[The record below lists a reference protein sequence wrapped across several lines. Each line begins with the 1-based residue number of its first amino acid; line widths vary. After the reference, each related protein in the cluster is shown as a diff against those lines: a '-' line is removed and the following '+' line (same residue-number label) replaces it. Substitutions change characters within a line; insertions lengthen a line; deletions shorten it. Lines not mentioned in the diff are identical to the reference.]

1 MVSVSVEQ
9 DVLLKPVSAEA
20 PTGPEL
26 EYDPEF
32 TALLAAASPVAQE
45 RLVGPSVPAEEP
57 NWRALE
63 EQAALL
69 LARTKDLRIGAVI
82 VKARLRQAGLPGL
95 ASGIALLRAL
105 CERYWEN
112 LYPQIDTDGD
122 ATARLTALRELCDKQ
137 RVLAWLRNLP
147 LLQVPA
153 LGAFTLKDLTAPVGE
168 AANGGGRDVGKID
181 AAFAQCDLSHLQA
194 QVNALQDTLND
205 LGAIESWVV
214 DKLGAHRSVSFDELR
229 ALLEPMH
236 RLLRARLALR
246 APAQAP
252 ATEAGVMQAAVSPAA
267 NGNAQARAAGP
278 LDVRTRDDVQRVLDV
293 LCLYYEQHEPSSP
306 VPLLLRRARRLSAM
320 NFMEILRDLAPAG
333 TPEAEV
339 IRGREGT
346 EGT

>member
-9 DVLLKPVSAEA
+9 EVLLKAVSAEA
-20 PTGPEL
+20 PSGPEL

-32 TALLAAASPVAQE
+32 TALLAAASPAVQE
-45 RLVGPSVPAEEP
+45 RLVGPSVAAEEP

-63 EQAALL
+63 EQAAVMLG
-69 LARTKDLRIGAVI
+69 RTKDLRIAAVI

-95 ASGIALLRAL
+95 ASGIGLLRAL
-105 CERYWEN
+105 CERYWDS
-112 LYPQIDTDGD
+112 LYPQVDSDGD

-147 LLQVPA
+147 LLQLPA
-153 LGAFTLKDLTAPVGE
+153 LGAFTLKDLTAPIGE

-181 AAFAQCDLSHLQA
+181 AAFAQCDLSHLQR
-194 QVNALQDTLND
+194 QVNALQESLND

-214 DKLGAHRSVSFDELR
+214 DKLGAHRSVGFDELR

-236 RLLRARLALR
+236 RLLRSRLELR
-246 APAQAP
+246 VPAA
-252 ATEAGVMQAAVSPAA
+252 EASVMQSAASTVAAA
-267 NGNAQARAAGP
+267 NGNAQTRTSGP
-278 LDVRTRDDVQRVLDV
+278 LDVRTREDVQRVLDV

-333 TPEAEV
+333 TPEVEV